1 MAFISNGVFLAW
13 RFTVSSSTRKF
24 AMQAFIALI
33 LYCDLPGRVDE
44 IHNREGK

>member
-13 RFTVSSSTRKF
+13 HFTISSITRQF
-24 AMQAFIALI
+24 AMQASIALI

-44 IHNREGK
+44 DP